1 MDAAPKIFVCL
12 DGIDRRW
19 ELPLVPSPVQ
29 SCLVGWRIAP
39 ISTDAGVPDGVAR
52 ILANTLVKHA
62 LVTFPT
68 RTGGRVRFVHAS
80 HADDVRR
87 AFDTEYFDWTQRGQV
102 MFLSPPD
109 SPPPKISESH
119 LDIAQDGARLH
130 TLAGMGVTGVVLPGV
145 DGDVAGIYTF
155 AGGLQDALLTSLR
168 IVCADVGATCRV
180 VTGAELAEELAD

>member
-1 MDAAPKIFVCL
+1 VDAPPKIFVCL
-12 DGIDRRW
+12 DRIDRRW
-19 ELPLVPSPVQ
+19 ELPLAPSPVE
-29 SCLVGWRIAP
+29 SCLLGWRVVP
-39 ISTDAGVPDGVAR
+39 ISTHAGVPEVVAG

-68 RTGGRVRFVHAS
+68 RAKGRVRLVHAS

-109 SPPPKISESH
+109 SSPPEISESH
-119 LDIAQDGARLH
+119 LAMTQDGARLH
-130 TLAGMGVTGVVLPGV
+130 TLAAIGVTGVVLPGV

-155 AGGLQDALLTSLR
+155 AGGLQDALLSSLR
-168 IVCADVGATCRV
+168 MACAGVGATCRV
-180 VTGAELAEELAD
+180 VTDAELAEELAD